1 MTKNATSHFFDIA
14 ERASDAR
21 DAGNTQLAQVLEAQ
35 QEEARIAALNALAH
49 ERKAMNFDVREALKN
64 AFKP

>member
-1 MTKNATSHFFDIA
+1 MNATATFFDLA
-14 ERASDAR
+14 EKAMIAR
-21 DAGNTQLAQVLEAQ
+21 DAGNTQLAQALEAQ

>member
-1 MTKNATSHFFDIA
+1 MNATATFFDLA
-14 ERASDAR
+14 EKAMNAR
-21 DAGNTQLAQVLEAQ
+21 EAGNTQLAQVLEAH

>member
-1 MTKNATSHFFDIA
+1 MNATATFFDLA
-14 ERASDAR
+14 EKAMSAR

-35 QEEARIAALNALAH
+35 QEEARIAALNALEH